1 MGVTKFG
8 LAFLAALM
16 ASTVQ
21 AQAPERLGT
30 IVAGRPF
37 TPIVRAGDTL
47 YISGQLGTAADG
59 TLPAD
64 FETQSHNVMTNI
76 RTVAALGGASM
87 DDIVKC
93 TVMIADMK
101 LWPQF
106 NAIYATFFKPD
117 KLPARSAFG
126 ANGLALGAA
135 IEVECIAYKPR

>member
-1 MGVTKFG
+1 MGVTKF
-8 LAFLAALM
+8 ALAALI
-16 ASTVQ
+16 AITAFPTH
-21 AQAPERLGT
+21 AQTPERLGT
-30 IVAGRPF
+30 IVPGRPF
-37 TPIVRAGDTL
+37 APVVRAGDTL

-64 FETQSHNVMTNI
+64 FETQSRNVMTNI
-76 RTVAALGGASM
+76 RTLAASGGASM

-101 LWPQF
+101 LWPKF
-106 NAIYATFFKPD
+106 NAIYATYFKPD